1 MKKELIV
8 LGKFNDKE
16 IVVDL
21 NEVSHISLSAVY
33 GHGKTNLME
42 NLVEQILKNDEKAEV
57 YVLSRC
63 ETSFI
68 YKDIEI
74 KRRALN
80 KNQYINIL
88 SEINERI
95 EERRYEEDP
104 SRIVIVIDDG
114 CLENTM
120 IRSNAVEAIISIKAL
135 EGLEDTRIRSD
146 DIMGMLY
153 NILEFGRV
161 TKVNVLSVLYPES
174 FLERDF
180 QYSIYK
186 YKEMFGVRLEGK
198 LEHSNKELNPGEFYL
213 DDTKK
218 IKIQTKKSKCRC

>member
-120 IRSNAVEAIISIKAL
+120 IRSN
-135 EGLEDTRIRSD
+135 
-146 DIMGMLY
+146 DIMEMLY

-198 LEHSNKELNPGEFYL
+198 LKHSNKELNPGEFYL

-218 IKIQTKKSKCRC
+218 IKIQTEKSKCRCKITCK

>member
-95 EERRYEEDP
+95 EERRYKEDP
-104 SRIVIVIDDG
+104 LRIVIVIDDG

-120 IRSNAVEAIISIKAL
+120 IRSN
-135 EGLEDTRIRSD
+135 
-146 DIMGMLY
+146 DIMEMLY

-198 LEHSNKELNPGEFYL
+198 LECSNKELNPGEFYL

>member
-95 EERRYEEDP
+95 EERRYKEDP

-120 IRSNAVEAIISIKAL
+120 IRSN
-135 EGLEDTRIRSD
+135 
-146 DIMGMLY
+146 DIMEMLY

-218 IKIQTKKSKCRC
+218 IKIQTEKSKCRC

>member
-95 EERRYEEDP
+95 EERRYKEDP

-120 IRSNAVEAIISIKAL
+120 IRSN
-135 EGLEDTRIRSD
+135 
-146 DIMGMLY
+146 DIMEMLY

-198 LEHSNKELNPGEFYL
+198 LKYSNKELNPGEFYL

>member
-8 LGKFNDKE
+8 LGKSNDKE

-95 EERRYEEDP
+95 EERRYKEDP

-120 IRSNAVEAIISIKAL
+120 IRSN
-135 EGLEDTRIRSD
+135 
-146 DIMGMLY
+146 DIMEMLY

-198 LEHSNKELNPGEFYL
+198 LERSNKELNPGEFYL

>member
-8 LGKFNDKE
+8 LGKSNDKE

-95 EERRYEEDP
+95 EERRYKEDP

-120 IRSNAVEAIISIKAL
+120 IRSN
-135 EGLEDTRIRSD
+135 
-146 DIMGMLY
+146 DIMEMLY

>member
-8 LGKFNDKE
+8 LGKSNDKE

-95 EERRYEEDP
+95 EERRYKEDP

-120 IRSNAVEAIISIKAL
+120 IRSN
-135 EGLEDTRIRSD
+135 
-146 DIMGMLY
+146 DIMEMLY

-198 LEHSNKELNPGEFYL
+198 LERSNKELNPGEFYL

-218 IKIQTKKSKCRC
+218 IKIQTEKSKCSC

>member
-95 EERRYEEDP
+95 EERRYKEDL

-120 IRSNAVEAIISIKAL
+120 IRSN
-135 EGLEDTRIRSD
+135 
-146 DIMGMLY
+146 DIMEMLY

-186 YKEMFGVRLEGK
+186 YKSMFDVRLEGK
-198 LEHSNKELNPGEFYL
+198 LKRSNKELNPGEFYL

>member
-120 IRSNAVEAIISIKAL
+120 IRSN
-135 EGLEDTRIRSD
+135 
-146 DIMGMLY
+146 DIMEMLY

-198 LEHSNKELNPGEFYL
+198 LKHSNKELNPGEFYL

-218 IKIQTKKSKCRC
+218 IKIQTEKSKCRC

>member
-8 LGKFNDKE
+8 LGKSNDKE

-95 EERRYEEDP
+95 EERRYKEDL

-120 IRSNAVEAIISIKAL
+120 IRSN
-135 EGLEDTRIRSD
+135 
-146 DIMGMLY
+146 DIMEMLY

-198 LEHSNKELNPGEFYL
+198 LECSNKELNPGEFYL

-218 IKIQTKKSKCRC
+218 IKIQTEKSKCRCKITCK

>member
-8 LGKFNDKE
+8 LGKSNDKE

-95 EERRYEEDP
+95 EERRYKEDP

-120 IRSNAVEAIISIKAL
+120 IRSN
-135 EGLEDTRIRSD
+135 
-146 DIMGMLY
+146 DIMEMLY

-186 YKEMFGVRLEGK
+186 YKSMFDVRLEGK
-198 LEHSNKELNPGEFYL
+198 LKRSNKELNPGEFYL

-218 IKIQTKKSKCRC
+218 IKIQTEKSKCRC

>member
-95 EERRYEEDP
+95 EERRYKEDP

-120 IRSNAVEAIISIKAL
+120 IRSN
-135 EGLEDTRIRSD
+135 
-146 DIMGMLY
+146 DIMEMLY

-186 YKEMFGVRLEGK
+186 YKSMFDVRLEGK
-198 LEHSNKELNPGEFYL
+198 LKRSNKELNPGEFYL

>member
-8 LGKFNDKE
+8 LGKSNDKE

-95 EERRYEEDP
+95 EERRYKEDL

-120 IRSNAVEAIISIKAL
+120 IRSN
-135 EGLEDTRIRSD
+135 
-146 DIMGMLY
+146 DIMEMLY

-161 TKVNVLSVLYPES
+161 TKVNVLSVLYPET

-198 LEHSNKELNPGEFYL
+198 LERSNKELNPGEFYL

>member
-16 IVVDL
+16 IMVDL

-42 NLVEQILKNDEKAEV
+42 NLVEQILKNDEKVEV

-95 EERRYEEDP
+95 EERRYKEDP

-120 IRSNAVEAIISIKAL
+120 IRSN
-135 EGLEDTRIRSD
+135 
-146 DIMGMLY
+146 DIMEMLY

-198 LEHSNKELNPGEFYL
+198 LKHSNKELNPGEFYL

-218 IKIQTKKSKCRC
+218 IKIQTEKSKCRC

>member
-8 LGKFNDKE
+8 LGKSNDKE

-95 EERRYEEDP
+95 EERRYKEDP

-120 IRSNAVEAIISIKAL
+120 IRSN
-135 EGLEDTRIRSD
+135 
-146 DIMGMLY
+146 DIMEMLY

-186 YKEMFGVRLEGK
+186 YKSMFDVRLEGK
-198 LEHSNKELNPGEFYL
+198 LKRSNKELNPGEFYL